1 MSLLSASAQRS
12 GFANEVQTG
21 VRSSYILPTN
31 GFYCGFNPL
40 GRYIEQSSSAHLEYT
55 FRFPHGSRI
64 GSMYNSYQGI
74 GVGIHSFDSHEYIGT
89 PLSLYAVQGASLASL
104 GRFATLD
111 YRWNL
116 GLSYGWV
123 NENTKLTSTKMNAYL
138 GIGLFFSFY
147 AGRHFKF
154 SFGPE
159 FAHYSNGDTRF
170 PNTGTNTLGLKAG
183 LSCRFGN
190 EETAPPPDRIFMKE
204 YDKKKFAERITYD
217 FIAYG
222 SWRADRTQV
231 AQKIYNINE
240 KFPVCGLMVNP
251 LYHFNRYLSIGPSL
265 DIIYDRSAN
274 LITHME
280 GKELVGYEYPSW
292 KEQIAP
298 GVSLKGELR
307 MAFIAINAGY
317 GYSFSREGSELDV
330 LYAVFGL
337 KTFLSDRF
345 YLNLGYRLNNKVYTH
360 SLMFGMGWR
369 FGNVQ

>member
-1 MSLLSASAQRS
+1 MSLLSVSAQRS
-12 GFANEVQTG
+12 GFAHEVQAG
-21 VRSSYILPTN
+21 VRPSYILPTN

-64 GSMYNSYQGI
+64 GSMYSSYQGI

-138 GIGLFFSFY
+138 GIGLFFSLY

-154 SFGPE
+154 SIGPE

-183 LSCRFGN
+183 IACRFGN
-190 EETAPPPDRIFMKE
+190 DDIVPRTDPIFMKE
-204 YDKKKFAERITYD
+204 SENKRFADRMTYD

-222 SWRADRTQV
+222 AWRADRTMV
-231 AQKIYNINE
+231 GAQIYNINE
-240 KFPVCGLMVNP
+240 KFPVCGLMFNP
-251 LYHFNRYLSIGPSL
+251 LFHFNRYLSIGPSIDL
-265 DIIYDRSAN
+265 IYDRSAN

-280 GKELVGYEYPSW
+280 GKELTGYDYPSW
-292 KEQIAP
+292 KEQVAP
-298 GVSLKGELR
+298 GVSMKGELR
-307 MAFIAINAGY
+307 MSFISINAGY
-317 GYSFSREGSELDV
+317 GYSFSPEGSELDV
-330 LYAVFGL
+330 LYAIFGL

-360 SLMFGMGWR
+360 TLMFGMGVR
-369 FGNVQ
+369 MGR